1 MIAIRK
7 TGMRFVLGSALWLLA
22 GHSARAQLLD
32 DIEITPLD
40 GNTEVRINLTAP
52 VRYLRHFPP
61 ERGDLINV
69 YFRHAS
75 VDSMES
81 PVVREERMRSPAT
94 PRVPSFTVSVTN
106 FGTTDNSHD
115 LYLAIQFKQPVSFK
129 LRQGSDNRSFILT
142 IPAPHALDEPSMGAV
157 SGSRTFN

>member
-7 TGMRFVLGSALWLLA
+7 TGMQFVLGSALWLLA
-22 GHSARAQLLD
+22 SHSARAVLLD

-40 GNTEVRINLTAP
+40 GSTEVHINLTAP

-61 ERGDLINV
+61 ERGDIINV

-75 VDSMES
+75 LDGMES
-81 PVVREERMRSPAT
+81 PVVREERMRSPT
-94 PRVPSFTVSVTN
+94 SSRVPSFTVSVTN

-115 LYLAIQFKQPVSFK
+115 LHLAIQFKQPVNFK
-129 LRQGSDNRSFILT
+129 LRQGTNNRSFILT
-142 IPAPHALDEPSMGAV
+142 IPASHAQDKSAASAASDNKAL
-157 SGSRTFN
+157 N